1 MMTTTIQSR
10 RQIHVMQAIFA
21 GAATIAML
29 AACDATQPD
38 TAESVVT
45 SGSVRLVDQATGRP
59 APATVPFG
67 PQLPQIS
74 QNVVG
79 HGGFAADDDD
89 DQDERNQ
96 IAQQTEEEWDD
107 YWAQDEDPNVNNPNN
122 P

>member
-1 MMTTTIQSR
+1 MTTTMKHR
-10 RQIHVMQAIFA
+10 VMQTIIA

-29 AACDATQPD
+29 AAYDAPRPR

-45 SGSVRLVDQATGRP
+45 SGSVRLVDQAAGVP
-59 APATVPFG
+59 APRTFPFG
-67 PQLPQIS
+67 PQFPQVS
-74 QNVVG
+74 PNVVDQ
-79 HGGFAADDDD
+79 GGFAADDDD
-89 DQDERNQ
+89 DQGDQDERNQ